1 MKIVLDTNVLVSGLL
16 SPYGAPAGIVGMVS
30 SGILR
35 LCYDAR
41 IMVEYQDVLA
51 RPKFQFDQKKV
62 KDLLVFAQQSGEVA
76 AASPLNVRLPDV
88 HDEIFLEVAL
98 AGRAAFLI
106 MGNIKH
112 FPASS
117 RQGVNVVTPQEFLD
131 LLRRKGRNSK
141 NLVD

>member
-16 SPYGAPAGIVGMVS
+16 SPYGAPAGIVGMIS
-30 SGILR
+30 SGVLR

-62 KDLLVFAQQSGEVA
+62 KDLLVFAQQSGEVV
-76 AASPLNVRLPDV
+76 AASPLNARLPDV

-98 AGRAAFLI
+98 AGRAEFLI
-106 MGNIKH
+106 TGNIKH
-112 FPASS
+112 FSAPS
-117 RQGVNVVTPQEFLD
+117 RHGVNVVTPQEFLD
-131 LLRRKGRNSK
+131 LLRRNGQP
-141 NLVD
+141 

>member
-16 SPYGAPAGIVGMVS
+16 SPYGAPADIVGMVS

-41 IMVEYQDVLA
+41 VMVEYQDVLA

-62 KDLLVFAQQSGEVA
+62 KDLLVFAQQSGEVVA
-76 AASPLNVRLPDV
+76 TSPLNARLPDV

-98 AGRAAFLI
+98 AGRAIFLI
-106 MGNIKH
+106 TGNIKH

-117 RQGVNVVTPQEFLD
+117 RHGVKVVTPQEFLD
-131 LLRRKGRNSK
+131 FLRHKSQSG
-141 NLVD
+141 

>member
-16 SPYGAPAGIVGMVS
+16 SPYGAPAEIVGMVS

-41 IMVEYQDVLA
+41 VMVEYQDVLA

-62 KDLLVFAQQSGEVA
+62 KDLLAFAGQTGEVVA
-76 AASPLNVRLPDV
+76 TSPLGAPLPDP

-98 AGRAAFLI
+98 AGRAVFLI
-106 MGNIKH
+106 TGNIKH
-112 FPASS
+112 FPASL
-117 RQGVNVVTPQEFLD
+117 RRGVNVVTPQGFLD
-131 LLRRKGRNSK
+131 LLRRKGQ
-141 NLVD
+141 V

>member
-30 SGILR
+30 SGVLR

-76 AASPLNVRLPDV
+76 ATSPLNARLPDV

-106 MGNIKH
+106 MGNIKP

-131 LLRRKGRNSK
+131 LLRRKGRSE
-141 NLVD
+141 

>member
-16 SPYGAPAGIVGMVS
+16 SPYGAPAEIVGMVS
-30 SGILR
+30 SGVLR

-41 IMVEYQDVLA
+41 VMVEYQDVLA

-62 KDLLVFAQQSGEVA
+62 KDLLVFAQQSGEVVA
-76 AASPLNVRLPDV
+76 TAPLNARLPDI

-98 AGRAAFLI
+98 AGRAVFLI
-106 MGNIKH
+106 TGNIKH

-117 RQGVNVVTPQEFLD
+117 RRGVNVVTPQEFLG
-131 LLRRKGRNSK
+131 LLRHKSWSE
-141 NLVD
+141 

>member
-16 SPYGAPAGIVGMVS
+16 SPYGAPADIVGMVS
-30 SGILR
+30 SGVLR

-41 IMVEYQDVLA
+41 VMVEYQDVLA

-62 KDLLVFAQQSGEVA
+62 KDLLVFAQQSGEVV
-76 AASPLNVRLPDV
+76 AASPLNARLPDV

-106 MGNIKH
+106 TGNIKH

-131 LLRRKGRNSK
+131 LLRRKGRSE
-141 NLVD
+141 

>member
-1 MKIVLDTNVLVSGLL
+1 MKIVLDTNVLVAGLL

-41 IMVEYQDVLA
+41 VMVEYQDVLA
-51 RPKFQFDQKKV
+51 RPKFQFDPRKV
-62 KDLLVFAQQSGEVA
+62 KDLLVFTQQSGEVVA
-76 AASPLNVRLPDV
+76 TSPLNARLPDV

-106 MGNIKH
+106 TGNIKH

-131 LLRRKGRNSK
+131 LLRRKGS
-141 NLVD
+141 

>member
-30 SGILR
+30 SGVLR

-41 IMVEYQDVLA
+41 IIVEYQDVLA

-62 KDLLVFAQQSGEVA
+62 KDLLVFAQQSGEVV
-76 AASPLNVRLPDV
+76 AASPLNARLPDV

-106 MGNIKH
+106 TGNIKH

-117 RQGVNVVTPQEFLD
+117 RQGVNVATPQEFLG
-131 LLRRKGRNSK
+131 LLRRKG
-141 NLVD
+141 